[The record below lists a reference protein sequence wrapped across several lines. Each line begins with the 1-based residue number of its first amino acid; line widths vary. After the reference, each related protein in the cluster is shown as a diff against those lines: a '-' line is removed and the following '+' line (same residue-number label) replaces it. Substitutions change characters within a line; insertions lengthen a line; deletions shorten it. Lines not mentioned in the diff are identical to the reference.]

1 MAVLVLTNAFISIGG
16 TAIADHANSVNV
28 NYEIDSIE
36 VTAFGDSGHRFAG
49 GLQNVTAEITLMQD
63 FATNI
68 PAGSPSTSVEALI
81 YPLVGTTTTVVVRAT
96 SAVKSTTNPEYTLT
110 GTFLKSHTPVAGGVG
125 ELMKTVLSFSGGT
138 LAKAT
143 S

>member
-36 VTAFGDSGHRFAG
+36 VTAFGDSGHKFAG

>member
-68 PAGSPSTSVEALI
+68 PAGAATTSVEALI

>member
-1 MAVLVLTNAFISIGG
+1 MAVVVLTNAFISIGG
-16 TAIADHANSVNV
+16 TAVSDKSNSVNV

-36 VTAFGDSGHRFAG
+36 VTAFGDSGHKFAG

-68 PAGSPSTSVEALI
+68 PAGAATTSVEALI

-96 SAVKSTTNPEYTLT
+96 SAAKSTTNPEYTLT
-110 GTFLKSHTPVAGGVG
+110 GTFLKSHTPVAGAVG